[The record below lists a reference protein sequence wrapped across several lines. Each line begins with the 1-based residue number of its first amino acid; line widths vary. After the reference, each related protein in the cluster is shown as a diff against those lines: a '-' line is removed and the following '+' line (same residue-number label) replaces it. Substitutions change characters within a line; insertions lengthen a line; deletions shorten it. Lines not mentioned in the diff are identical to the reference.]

1 MSESLSG
8 RADTAWKA
16 VYIVGGV
23 AALLT
28 VLNGLSEIGITFLP
42 GGGMASSP
50 ISATD
55 WYGLFRRN
63 PFMGLR
69 NLGLLNIFFTVLS
82 IPVTYSLYAA
92 HRRSQPAF
100 AGLSLLVAMLGA
112 AAFFATNRAFPMLA
126 LSRQYAAVSTAS
138 GDAQR
143 AALAAAGEAMLA
155 VGQSHT
161 PGTFLAFFFSTLAG
175 LGLSLVMLRAGIFS
189 KASAILGI
197 AGFGLLLLFEIT
209 ADFAP
214 GFRVT
219 FLFAAI
225 GGPLSLAW
233 DLLVALGLFRL
244 ARQPGA

>member
-1 MSESLSG
+1 MTANLAEPSRS
-8 RADTAWKA
+8 AWK
-16 VYIVGGV
+16 VLYVVGGV

-28 VLNGLSEIGITFLP
+28 VLNGLAEIGITFLP
-42 GGGMASSP
+42 GGGMFAGPVTAVDWFTLYRSSP
-50 ISATD
+50 FL
-55 WYGLFRRN
+55 G
-63 PFMGLR
+63 MR
-69 NLGLLNIFFTVLS
+69 NLGLLNIIFTFLS
-82 IPVTYSLYAA
+82 IPLTYALYAA
-92 HRRSQPAF
+92 HRRTHQAF
-100 AGLSLLVAMLGA
+100 AGLFLIAALLGVAVFLAG
-112 AAFFATNRAFPMLA
+112 NRAFPMLE
-126 LSRQYAAVSTAS
+126 LSSRYAAAGTET
-138 GDAQR
+138 QR

-161 PGTFLAFFFSTLAG
+161 AGTFLAFFFSTLAG

-214 GFRVT
+214 GFRGT

-244 ARQPGA
+244 ARQPGE